1 MVKTDKA
8 TNNRGVTLIELI
20 VTIGIS
26 SIVLSLVLGVFFT
39 GTKLYKY
46 VNDSI
51 EIQQQGHFI
60 MDFIVARAMPSSDI
74 NNVLDSNNISH
85 YSKNDKI
92 EVKEIEFNDAILEKQ
107 EKHIFSIQQ
116 DDKVE
121 GKSIR
126 YGKSKTA
133 KVELGN
139 YINKMQVSPLP
150 KESTYEYA
158 RGLEFNIELKKGDAS
173 IEVIKEI
180 YFRK

>member
-1 MVKTDKA
+1 MVKFNKA
-8 TNNRGVTLIELI
+8 MNNKGVTLIELM
-20 VTIGIS
+20 VTMSIT
-26 SIVLSLVLGVFFT
+26 SIVLCLVLGIFFT

-46 VNDSI
+46 ISDSTKI
-51 EIQQQGHFI
+51 EQQGHFI
-60 MDFIVARAMPSSDI
+60 MDFIVTKAMPSDGVSDVFDL
-74 NNVLDSNNISH
+74 NNASH

-92 EVKEIEFNDAILEKQ
+92 ELKEIEFKDELLAKQ
-107 EKHIFSIQQ
+107 EMHIFSIQK

-139 YINKMQVSPLP
+139 YIQRMQISPLP
-150 KESTYEYA
+150 KESTYEHA
-158 RGLEFNIELKKGDAS
+158 KGIELNIELKKGNAN
-173 IEVIKEI
+173 IEVVKEI